1 MKLCLSE
8 GFQVL
13 FDPGVGIQIPF
24 QPEHQVGLL
33 DHYPSFLLPNKH
45 PKSSRNLEHNQIL

>member
-1 MKLCLSE
+1 MKLYLSE

-13 FDPGVGIQIPF
+13 FDPGVGIQILF
-24 QPEHQVGLL
+24 QPEHQVGSL

-45 PKSSRNLEHNQIL
+45 PKNSRNLEHNQIP